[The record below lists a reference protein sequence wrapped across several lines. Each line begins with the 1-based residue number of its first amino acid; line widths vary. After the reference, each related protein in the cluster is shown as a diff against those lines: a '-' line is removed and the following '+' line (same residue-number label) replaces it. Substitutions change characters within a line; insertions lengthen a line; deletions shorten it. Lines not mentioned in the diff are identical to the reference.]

1 MHNGCV
7 IRPAPEA
14 SLTLARRAT
23 RLLTGRVSRQARG
36 PRIQG
41 LAAGLAAVAVVI
53 GADVVQGP
61 GLQYLGVLTVAPFV
75 TAIFA
80 APVDV
85 LAVGLATLL
94 SSQAFYEAQRTAS
107 SSGQAGRL
115 GFVVAATFT
124 AALAATVR
132 QLNDRRLREITDI
145 AEAAQAAILRPPP
158 ERSGALR
165 FAARYRSA
173 TASAS
178 VGGDF
183 YDVLATPY
191 GVRLIVGDVRGK
203 GLDAVRLASAVLG
216 SFREAV
222 FTAGSDLARVARIVS
237 DSTARSMA
245 IEDFVTAVLVEL
257 DDEGRGWLVNC
268 GHPAPLRLT
277 STGEVRVLEPH
288 PPQPPLGLVTAPVGE
303 EVALAPGERLL
314 LFTDGLVEARDSS
327 GRFFDLEQAVRR
339 IGARR
344 SREDALDALLDAV
357 DAHSNGARG
366 DDTAVLLV
374 EHVGVGS
381 DVDVVTLH
389 AD

>member
-1 MHNGCV
+1 M
-7 IRPAPEA
+7 
-14 SLTLARRAT
+14 
-23 RLLTGRVSRQARG
+23 SRQARG